1 MRSMKIILYNNTS
14 SNNTCTKTL
23 VTVTEVDGTLPD
35 EFDVRHGYLHIRNS
49 AVLKCNYIHIPSL
62 ERYYYVLS
70 ADIINGDTFRLELK
84 CDVLMSFAEIIKQC
98 TATRIIGGDN
108 SYISG
113 NTTEYDVRPHT
124 QVTKFADNDFF
135 KTDGTMVLITL
146 KG

>member
-1 MRSMKIILYNNTS
+1 MKIILYNNTS
-14 SNNTCTKTL
+14 SNNTCAKTL
-23 VTVTEVDGTLPD
+23 APITEVDGTLPE
-35 EFDVRHGYLHIRNS
+35 EFDVRHGYLYIRNS

-70 ADIINGDTFRLELK
+70 TDIINGDTFRVELK
-84 CDVLMSFAEIIKQC
+84 CDVLMSFADIIKQC

-124 QVTKFADNDFF
+124 QVTNFVDTDFF
-135 KTDGTMVLITL
+135 KSDGTMVLITL

>member
-14 SNNTCTKTL
+14 SNNTCIKTL

-49 AVLKCNYIHIPSL
+49 AVLKCNYIHIPAL